1 VSYWTTS
8 AGLMA
13 FGAIAMFSIGRPF
26 LLVGFAMLAL
36 GRLRGRPV
44 LYWPPLVA
52 VIAYNIGYWAVAPLF
67 CTATQE
73 AGGHSTTTCASF
85 IGIGYAGASG
95 PSLAPANETGLLV
108 GVIAFV
114 VVLWAMFRR
123 TDVPPSA

>member
-67 CTATQE
+67 CTATQKPE
-73 AGGHSTTTCASF
+73 VTPRQRARAS
-85 IGIGYAGASG
+85 
-95 PSLAPANETGLLV
+95 
-108 GVIAFV
+108 
-114 VVLWAMFRR
+114 
-123 TDVPPSA
+123 